1 MPRTRVEA
9 QFTANRQRI
18 LDQAAHLFAAKG
30 FPRTTIVELA
40 KACQCSKALLY
51 HYFTSKEDILYA
63 ILKTHLHNLRAVAE
77 EALSVSEAPVDQFYA
92 FMQANMAIYI
102 ESRDKHVVLVS
113 DAGHLPA
120 EQREDIR
127 QMQRVL
133 ISLVAELLTRLNPA
147 LLNDPRLPMLY
158 TMMFYGVLN
167 WTYIWYDADG
177 AIGPDEFSQRAADLF
192 LNGFAPRQDAI

>member
-9 QFTANRQRI
+9 QYTANRQHI
-18 LDQAAHLFAAKG
+18 LDEAAHLFAAKG

-63 ILKTHLHNLRAVAE
+63 LLKTHLQNLRAVAE
-77 EALSVSEAPVDQFYA
+77 EALSTSDEPIEQFYA
-92 FMQANMAIYI
+92 LMQSNMAIYI
-102 ESRDKHVVLVS
+102 ESRNRHVVLVN
-113 DAGHLPA
+113 DTGHLS
-120 EQREDIR
+120 ETQREDIR
-127 QMQRVL
+127 QLQRAL
-133 ISLVAELLTRLNPA
+133 TSLVSDLLTRLNPE
-147 LLNDPRLPMLY
+147 LLSDLRLPMLY

-177 AIGPDEFSQRAADLF
+177 AVGPDEFSRRAADLF
-192 LNGFAPRQDAI
+192 LHGFAPR

>member
-9 QFTANRQRI
+9 QYTANRQRI
-18 LDQAAHLFAAKG
+18 LDEAAHLFAAKG

-51 HYFTSKEDILYA
+51 HYFASKEEILYA
-63 ILKTHLHNLRAVAE
+63 LLQTHLQHLRNITE
-77 EALSVSEAPVDQFYA
+77 KALSVSREPIEQFYA
-92 FMQANMAIYI
+92 LMQANMAVYI
-102 ESRDKHVVLVS
+102 ESRDRHVVLVN
-113 DAGHLPA
+113 DMGHLPDM
-120 EQREDIR
+120 QREDIR

-133 ISLVAELLTRLNPA
+133 TSLVSELLTRLNPQ
-147 LLNDPRLPMLY
+147 LLSDPRLPMLY

-177 AIGPDEFSQRAADLF
+177 AVGPDEFSRRAADLF
-192 LNGFAPRQDAI
+192 LNGFAPR